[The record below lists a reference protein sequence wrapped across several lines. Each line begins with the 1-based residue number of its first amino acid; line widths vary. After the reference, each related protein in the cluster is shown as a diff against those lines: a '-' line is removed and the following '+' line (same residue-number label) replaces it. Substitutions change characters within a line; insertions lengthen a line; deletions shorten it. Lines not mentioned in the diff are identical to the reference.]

1 MQLDSVGTGI
11 SPVQVAR
18 RPPFPLAQK
27 NGRPIAARGSRTTR
41 YLLAAIAVIPIVVE
55 AVVIAMLPIFVAL
68 PTFTVPIGPTVN
80 SAIIDWPWIDVGP
93 RVHVDRTR
101 SDVRVAIW
109 VNCGAIYRASDG
121 HAHRDSRVCFRR
133 IRESQ
138 SERQPKHRKETF
150 L

>member
-1 MQLDSVGTGI
+1 MMS
-11 SPVQVAR
+11 
-18 RPPFPLAQK
+18 
-27 NGRPIAARGSRTTR
+27 
-41 YLLAAIAVIPIVVE
+41 YLLAAIAVIPIMVE

-68 PTFTVPIGPTVN
+68 PTFAVPIGPTVN

-101 SDVRVAIW
+101 SDVRIAIW
-109 VNCGAIYRASDG
+109 VNCWAIYRASDG

-133 IRESQ
+133 ICESQ

>member
-1 MQLDSVGTGI
+1 M
-11 SPVQVAR
+11 
-18 RPPFPLAQK
+18 
-27 NGRPIAARGSRTTR
+27 R

-101 SDVRVAIW
+101 RDVRVAIW

-133 IRESQ
+133 ICESQ

>member
-1 MQLDSVGTGI
+1 M
-11 SPVQVAR
+11 
-18 RPPFPLAQK
+18 
-27 NGRPIAARGSRTTR
+27 R

-55 AVVIAMLPIFVAL
+55 AVVIAMLSIFVAL

-80 SAIIDWPWIDVGP
+80 SAIVGWPWIDVGP

-101 SDVRVAIW
+101 SDVCIAIW
-109 VNCGAIYRASDG
+109 VNCAAIYRASDG

-133 IRESQ
+133 ICESQ
-138 SERQPKHRKETF
+138 SERHPKDRKETF